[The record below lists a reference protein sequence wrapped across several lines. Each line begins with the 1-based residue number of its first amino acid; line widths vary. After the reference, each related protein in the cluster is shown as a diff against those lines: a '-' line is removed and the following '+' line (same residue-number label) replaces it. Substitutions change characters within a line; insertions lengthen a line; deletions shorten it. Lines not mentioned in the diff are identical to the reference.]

1 MKVFAVPY
9 PIHFDDTMAY
19 GTHHFLTGFKLQC
32 AGREGLLFGPWLSGH
47 PEVREELRA
56 IHLLTA
62 DAYSRNLG
70 AAELGEVLVV
80 LTTVEARGQT
90 SLTFCFRVLTAAG
103 RPICCGFQ
111 TVVCADAK
119 TGAVCSFPPAML
131 ARMAELSDLD
141 EPPAERSFRERTL
154 AGGRAVASLFSE
166 AVVSTAR
173 TFLAQPER
181 ALASLLEVQARAPE
195 PEREPVPVPE
205 TDTETE
211 DSPEAWLF
219 SGQGTFE
226 PELLGER
233 LRWASAAELEQ
244 AASIVRDWLGAD
256 GAPLWSGD
264 PERARLAVQEAPE
277 LDQVGI
283 FLQNVLGARALLAQ
297 GRTPRA
303 LVGHSFGEL
312 AAVTVAG
319 CADLC
324 GGLTL
329 VCSRSAALRGCEGQG
344 TLLAVAAPEG
354 WVRRV
359 LSARGLLGCALAGRN
374 ARDRVTVAG
383 PEAELS
389 ALASAMRLE
398 GTSAAFVPSRY
409 PFHHPSLAPAAQAW
423 RRSLQGVALGPPQIP
438 VYSPIGRRLLGG
450 GGALADALCAALVR
464 PFDLH
469 GALSDLQQAGV
480 SRLVDCGTRGSL
492 ARLLRHAAPTAQVEI
507 LETEGQLAPEPVP
520 AEPRRPVVA
529 VVGTGAVVP
538 GAGSPEAL
546 FAQLLEGRTGI
557 VDLAQDPEWADDFFV
572 EGGAPDKTGSG
583 LAGVVRDPDLRC
595 PPGLSPQR
603 YASYS
608 RGQKLLA
615 TAAAQALS
623 ALEGAAP
630 DARLWCLLGATAD
643 GFDDY
648 DLALALEAFSD
659 GDAARLVQAHERLG
673 IGPAPSAQRAPWPAI
688 RAVMEDLLGDRP
700 HEVVVLDAACASSL
714 YAVALGMRAL
724 ETGQADV
731 VLAGGVFCPG
741 PGNSCLFSQF
751 DGLSV
756 QGCRPF
762 DADADGVVFGEGAS
776 VVLLQRLAE
785 VQTPVR
791 AVLRGAG
798 LASDGL
804 SPSAN
809 VPRQAGQILAMSRCY
824 ESYGLSPASVQV
836 IEAHGTA
843 TPVGDSTELKS
854 LAAVFGPH
862 ARRPLAV
869 RSSKGLVGHTGW
881 AAGTTSL
888 VALCEAFARD
898 LLPGQAPHD
907 KPSAALDSARG
918 VLEVSTRTGP
928 WPRLPGQPRRAAVD
942 SFGFGG
948 ADAHVVLDAPE
959 GARPAGRP
967 CAPPELVVVGAA
979 RLDGEVS
986 LPEGVGVLP
995 DIAEDMDG
1003 TQTRALAVVGQLLK
1017 GLPAEL
1023 RHDVALVVVHSGKT
1037 RRGLEATQRVLA
1049 HHLQRRLPAPW
1060 RAQIDERC
1068 ATLRPSGPYT
1078 LQGMMPN
1085 VAPGRAASR
1094 FDLRGPN
1101 FTVDGGPDSLDQALA
1116 LAPLLLG
1123 DSARIVLLAVLDG
1136 EGASALALTSEAEAA
1151 ALGLAVRG
1159 DLQQARHLLQPAPA
1173 LRVCTPALVAAPL
1186 QGEPRPPQSVVFVA
1200 GAEPGLVREL
1210 LAWRGGEVLAVLT
1223 PPMPSQGDR
1232 HLPVSLRDEEEAED
1246 GLLPTD
1252 TLHPEAVIA
1261 VERLGPAPV
1270 EQAAA
1275 RVAED
1280 RGALELLFLLARRR
1294 VGELRA
1300 QQLELWS
1307 LCAGG
1312 ARQEELHPVT
1322 GLYAGLLKSLAREL
1336 PGTRLRAVSTDDRPL
1351 SEALSA
1357 LAAERAST
1365 EPDPDEIVYRGDRR
1379 WVRRLCALPEAPGG
1393 ELPVGPGSVVLA
1405 TGGARGITAEL
1416 LSPLLQAGATVIA
1429 LGRSAPAPRPPELGT
1444 GTELSELERAYYA
1457 REAERS
1463 PELTPRELRQR
1474 FQQAQASWE
1483 VQAQLDRLPGVLY
1496 RQADVCDPADVDRV
1510 VAELAQRHGRLDL
1523 VVHGAGVQHSARLE
1537 RRTLAMLRSTLDV
1550 KLTGLHHVLAA
1561 CQRHLGSLPP
1571 VHALTSAYSVFGND
1585 GQPDYG
1591 AANEALDRLC
1601 ALGRSQRGASW
1612 SSVAWLAWDGV
1623 GMTRG
1628 SEYRALAKA
1637 RELTGLTPQQGR
1649 ELFVG
1654 ALRGPVAVTVP
1665 LSESEQR
1672 RYELQLHELP
1682 DSDTSW
1688 VRFHEVR
1695 GKPTLPGAFA
1705 LDRLL
1710 QAALVGGEGETAVL
1724 EDIRFE
1730 HFARWGG
1737 HASPVLRALAEQRG
1751 EWFEAK
1757 LVGDLAHASGVV
1769 LQRGVRFCRAR
1780 LALRDDFEDAIPWLA
1795 AGQGSR
1801 ATDPYCAPEGTLR
1814 LSGPFDCLR
1823 RIEIGPQGRWAWFEG
1838 ISARL
1843 PGQALPA
1850 LLLDAAWRLGAM
1862 HAEGIASTL
1871 YVPVSVGRVT
1881 VRRGAHG
1888 ALQLRASAPQVHDD
1902 IVRCPCVEAVDASGR
1917 VVLRAEDSV
1926 ARRLT

>member
-1 MKVFAVPY
+1 VKVFAVPY

-19 GTHHFLTGFKLQC
+19 GTHHFLTSFKVQC

-47 PEVREELRA
+47 PEVRDELRA
-56 IHLLTA
+56 IHLLTV
-62 DAYSRNLG
+62 DAYARNVG
-70 AAELGEVLVV
+70 SAELGEVLAV

-90 SLTFCFRVLTAAG
+90 SLTFCFRVLSASG

-111 TVVCADAK
+111 TVACADAA
-119 TGAVCSFPPAML
+119 TGAVRSFPPAML
-131 ARMAELSDLD
+131 ARMEALSALD
-141 EPPAERSFRERTL
+141 EPAAERTFRERTL
-154 AGGRAVASLFSE
+154 LGGRAAASLFSE
-166 AVVSTAR
+166 PVVQTVR
-173 TFLAQPER
+173 TYLAQPER
-181 ALASLLEVQARAPE
+181 ALASLLEVAAPE
-195 PEREPVPVPE
+195 PAPPPPPPARE
-205 TDTETE
+205 TD
-211 DSPEAWLF
+211 EAWLF
-219 SGQGTFE
+219 SGQGTFD
-226 PELLGER
+226 PELLCER
-233 LRWASAAELEQ
+233 LPWASASELEQ
-244 AASIVRDWLGAD
+244 AAGIVRRWLEVD
-256 GAPLWSGD
+256 GTPLWSGE
-264 PERARLAVQEAPE
+264 PERARAAALEVPE

-283 FLQNVLGARALLAQ
+283 FLQNVLGARALQAQ
-297 GRTPRA
+297 GRSPRV

-319 CADLC
+319 CTDLA
-324 GGLTL
+324 GGLML
-329 VCSRSAALRGCEGQG
+329 VCSRSVALRACEGQG
-344 TLLAVAAPEG
+344 TLLAVGAPEG

-359 LSARGLLGCALAGRN
+359 IGARGLAVELAGRN

-383 PEAELS
+383 PEAELV
-389 ALASAMRLE
+389 ALASAMHLE
-398 GTSAAFVPSRY
+398 GTSAVFVPSRY
-409 PFHHPSLAPAAQAW
+409 PFHHHSLAPAARAW
-423 RRSLQGVALGPPQIP
+423 RRSLRELSLGVPEIP

-450 GGALADALCAALVR
+450 GASLADALCAALVR

-469 GALSDLQQAGV
+469 GAVTDLQQAGV
-480 SRLVDCGTRGSL
+480 SKLVDCGTRGSL
-492 ARLLRHAAPTAQVEI
+492 ARLLSQAAPGAEVE
-507 LETEGQLAPEPVP
+507 VP
-520 AEPRRPVVA
+520 ALPALPGEPAPQRPVVA

-538 GAGSPEAL
+538 GAGSPDAL

-557 VDLAQDPEWADDFFV
+557 VDLAQDPEWAEDFFV

-583 LAGVVRDPDLRC
+583 LAGVVNDEDLVC
-595 PPGLSPQR
+595 PPSLSPSR
-603 YASYS
+603 YARYS

-623 ALEGAAP
+623 TLPAGA
-630 DARLWCLLGATAD
+630 RVWCLVGATAD

-648 DLALALEAFSD
+648 DLALALEAFSGGEP
-659 GDAARLVQAHERLG
+659 GDVASARERLG
-673 IGPAPSAQRAPWPAI
+673 LGPAAASERAPWPSV
-688 RAVMEDLLGDRP
+688 RAVLDDLLPEHP
-700 HEVVVLDAACASSL
+700 HEVVILDAACASSL

-751 DGLSV
+751 DGLSTRE
-756 QGCRPF
+756 CRPF
-762 DADADGVVFGEGAS
+762 DAAADGVVFGEGAS
-776 VVLLQRLAE
+776 MVLLQRLAE
-785 VQTPVR
+785 ASGPVR

-824 ESYGLSPASVQV
+824 EAYGLSPSSVQV

-854 LAAVFGPH
+854 LAAVFRGD
-862 ARRPLAV
+862 RPVAV
-869 RSSKGLVGHTGW
+869 RSNKGLVGHTGW

-907 KPSAALDSARG
+907 EPSSTLHSAQG

-928 WPRLPGQPRRAAVD
+928 WPSVPGQPRRAAID

-959 GARPAGRP
+959 GASAAGSP
-967 CAPPELVVVGAA
+967 SAPPELVVVGAV
-979 RLDGEVS
+979 RLKGQRP
-986 LPEGVGVLP
+986 LPDGVGVLP
-995 DIAEDMDG
+995 DIAEDMDE
-1003 TQTRALAVVGQLLK
+1003 TQTQALAVVEPLLQ

-1023 RHDVALVVVHSGKT
+1023 RHDVALVVVHGGKT
-1037 RRGLEATQRVLA
+1037 ARGLEATQRVLA
-1049 HHLQRRLPAPW
+1049 QHLQRQLGEPW
-1060 RAQIDERC
+1060 SARIEALCES
-1068 ATLRPSGPYT
+1068 LRPSGPYT

-1101 FTVDGGPDSLDQALA
+1101 FTVDAGPAGLEQALR

-1123 DSARIVLLAVLDG
+1123 DSARIVLLATLSP
-1136 EGASALALTSEAEAA
+1136 EGAAALALTSEATARE
-1151 ALGLAVRG
+1151 LGLTVQG
-1159 DLQQARHLLQPAPA
+1159 DLQRARELLQPAPR
-1173 LRVCTPALVAAPL
+1173 LRLCTPVLVPAPL

-1200 GAEPGLVREL
+1200 EPDPGLVREL
-1210 LAWRGGEVLAVLT
+1210 LAWRGAEVLAVLT

-1232 HLPVSLRDEEEAED
+1232 HLPIALRTEEEAEA
-1246 GLLPTD
+1246 GLLATD
-1252 TLHPEAVIA
+1252 ELSPEAVIA
-1261 VERLGPAPV
+1261 VERLGASSL

-1275 RVAED
+1275 RVADD

-1294 VGELRA
+1294 VVSLRE
-1300 QQLELWS
+1300 QRLELWS
-1307 LCAGG
+1307 LCVGG
-1312 ARQEELHPVT
+1312 ARQDQLHPVT

-1351 SEALSA
+1351 AAALSA
-1357 LAAERAST
+1357 LVTERASL
-1365 EPDPDEIVYRGDRR
+1365 EPDPDEIVYRGAER
-1379 WVRRLCALPEAPGG
+1379 WVRRLCELPEEPQG

-1416 LSPLLQAGATVIA
+1416 LVPLLQAGATVVA
-1429 LGRSAPAPRPPELGT
+1429 LGRSAPARRPPELE
-1444 GTELSELERAYYA
+1444 GTELEVEEAFYA
-1457 REAERS
+1457 QQAARS
-1463 PELTPRELRQR
+1463 PGLVPRELRQR
-1474 FQQAQASWE
+1474 YAQARASWE
-1483 VQAQLDRLPGVLY
+1483 VQEQLDKLPGEVSY
-1496 RQADVCDPADVDRV
+1496 RQVDVCDAGAVEEAV
-1510 VAELAQRHGRLDL
+1510 GELLQQHGRLDL

-1537 RRTLAMLRSTLDV
+1537 RRTLGMLRATLDT
-1550 KLTGLHHVLAA
+1550 KLAGLHHVLRAA
-1561 CQRHLGSLPP
+1561 LHHLGGLPP

-1601 ALGRSQRGASW
+1601 ALGRSQHGAPW

-1628 SEYRALAKA
+1628 SEYRALAQA
-1637 RELTGLTPQQGR
+1637 RELSGLSPEQGR
-1649 ELFVG
+1649 ALFVD
-1654 ALRGPVAVTVP
+1654 ALRGSAAICVP

-1672 RYELQLHELP
+1672 RYGIELHELP
-1682 DSDTSW
+1682 ASEAWS
-1688 VRFHEVR
+1688 RFHEVR

-1710 QAALVGGEGETAVL
+1710 QVALEKREGETAVL

-1737 HASPVLRALAEQRG
+1737 GAEPVLRALAEPRG
-1751 EWFEAK
+1751 EWFEAR
-1757 LVGDLAHASGVV
+1757 LEGDLAHASGVV
-1769 LQRGVRFCRAR
+1769 LQHDVRFCRAR
-1780 LALRDDFEDAIPWLA
+1780 LALRDDFDDTIPRIA
-1795 AGQGSR
+1795 TGEGRR
-1801 ATDPYCAPEGTLR
+1801 ATDPYCTPEGTLR

-1823 RIEIGPQGRWAWFEG
+1823 RIEIGPAGRWAWFEG
-1838 ISARL
+1838 TSPRL

-1850 LLLDAAWRLGAM
+1850 MLLDAAWRLGAM

-1881 VRRGAHG
+1881 VRRGVHG
-1888 ALQLRASAPQVHDD
+1888 ALQLRASAPHVQDD

-1926 ARRLT
+1926 ARRLS